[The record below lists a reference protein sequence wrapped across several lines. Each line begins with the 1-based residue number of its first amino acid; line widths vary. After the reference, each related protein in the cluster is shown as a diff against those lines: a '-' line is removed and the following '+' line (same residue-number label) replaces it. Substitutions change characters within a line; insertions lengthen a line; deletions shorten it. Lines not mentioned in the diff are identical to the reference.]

1 MKNIL
6 ISTNLL
12 KDDVVNVVGED
23 EEFTLLA
30 MDYSLTI
37 SYNQPIWVAIGP
49 IQDGK
54 RTIVTANEKCIELL
68 RREKSY

>member
-6 ISTNLL
+6 ISTDLL

-37 SYNQPIWVAIGP
+37 SYNQPIWVAI
-49 IQDGK
+49 
-54 RTIVTANEKCIELL
+54 
-68 RREKSY
+68 